1 MLHPVKRLWAE
12 DRPVINGWLAIP
24 DSFSAEIMGAQG
36 YDSITIDMQHGLIG
50 YQAAAS
56 MLQALRSSPVTPMA
70 RVPWL
75 EPGIIMKSL
84 DAGAL
89 GIICPMINNREEAAR
104 LASCMRYPPDGQRSF
119 GPIGAM
125 AAYGADYGDK
135 ANEAVV
141 CFAMIETAE
150 GLRNAAEIA
159 AAPGIDGLY
168 IGPVD
173 LTLGL
178 YGRKFRS
185 GFDREEPEMLEA
197 IKAILSAAHEA
208 GKRAALHCGTPAYAA
223 KAIEWGFDLVTIS
236 SDVRLMA
243 GAAKASVDEVRSLV
257 SASK

>member
-12 DRPVINGWLAIP
+12 GRPVINGWLALP

-50 YQAAAS
+50 YQAAVN
-56 MLQALRSSPVTPMA
+56 MLQALRSSPVTPIA

-89 GIICPMINNREEAAR
+89 GIICPMINTAEDAAR
-104 LASCMRYPPDGQRSF
+104 LASYMRYPPDGQRSF
-119 GPIGAM
+119 GPIRAM
-125 AAYGADYGDK
+125 AAYGADYSDQ
-135 ANEAVV
+135 ANDAVV
-141 CFAMIETAE
+141 CFAMIETAA
-150 GLRNAAEIA
+150 GLRNAAGIA
-159 AAPGIDGLY
+159 ATPGIDGLY

-178 YGRKFRS
+178 YGRTLRA

-197 IKAILSAAHEA
+197 IRAILAAAHDA
-208 GKRAALHCGTPAYAA
+208 GKKAALHCGAPDYAA
-223 KAIEWGFDLVTIS
+223 RAIEWGFDLVTIS

-243 GAAKASVDEVRSLV
+243 GAAKASVEDVRRLMPSGR
-257 SASK
+257 

>member
-12 DRPVINGWLAIP
+12 DRPVINGWLTLP
-24 DSFSAEIMGAQG
+24 ESFSAEIMGAQG

-50 YQAAAS
+50 YQAAVN
-56 MLQALRSSPVTPMA
+56 MLQALRSSLVTPIA

-75 EPGIIMKSL
+75 EPGVIMKSL

-89 GIICPMINNREEAAR
+89 GIICPMINTGDEAAR

-135 ANEAVV
+135 ANDAVV

-150 GLRNAAEIA
+150 GLRNAAGIA
-159 AAPGIDGLY
+159 ATPGIDGLY

-178 YGRKFRS
+178 YGRTLRS

-197 IKAILSAAHEA
+197 IKAILAAAHEA
-208 GKRAALHCGTPAYAA
+208 GKKAALHCGTPAYAA
-223 KAIEWGFDLVTIS
+223 RAIEWGFDLVTIS

-243 GAAKASVDEVRSLV
+243 GAAKASVDEVRRLMSPG
-257 SASK
+257 S